1 MAILPVAESWIVAHG
16 KQTFGTNPR
25 SSYHSS
31 GVNRKSVQRYFTI
44 DGFSL
49 SKIAPP
55 IEYTYP
61 LQVPL
66 TP

>member
-31 GVNRKSVQRYFTI
+31 GVSKNVSQRYFTI
-44 DGFSL
+44 DGLSM

-55 IEYTYP
+55 MEYT
-61 LQVPL
+61 
-66 TP
+66 